1 MQRFT
6 LILGLLVLVT
16 MTNRASARVR
26 LENICTIYG
35 QKEVKLTGMGLVVG
49 LQGTGDGGSNLPA
62 MRALQAALQ
71 RMNAPTVVTELQN
84 AKNVAMVMVEATVP
98 ATGLRKGQRL
108 DAYVSSVMGAKSLRG
123 GRLLITPLTSTDPR
137 AQDVALALV
146 SGPLFIQEAGQET
159 TAKIPGGVVLEHNF
173 PSLFHDAANG
183 HRVTLLLDAAHSSF
197 HSSNEIA
204 RAINTEFG
212 FEVRYSRLAKASGP
226 GVVQVQIPE
235 QYHDDPVQ
243 FIALLLAISIENPH
257 TQARVVV
264 NAKTGVIIVTGEV
277 EISPVVISHK
287 NLTVQVGGANPLPV
301 GPIPG
306 RFVPLVDDTTE
317 AAPQRLD
324 DLIQALNQLRVPTE
338 DVIAIIREL
347 HRTGKLH
354 AVFQEHG

>member
-1 MQRFT
+1 MQRFLFLFT
-6 LILGLLVLVT
+6 LSIF
-16 MTNRASARVR
+16 ASIASPAYARVR

-49 LQGTGDGGSNLPA
+49 LQGTGDGGRNLPA

-71 RMNAPTVVTELQN
+71 RMNAPAAIEDLQN

-98 ATGLRKGQRL
+98 STGLRKGQRI

-123 GRLLITPLTSTDPR
+123 GRLLVTPLTSTDPR
-137 AQDVALALV
+137 MQELAMALV
-146 SGPLFIQEAGQET
+146 SGPLFIEEAGQET
-159 TAKIPGGVVLEHNF
+159 TAKIPSGVVLEHNF
-173 PSLFHDAANG
+173 PGLFDDTTNG

-197 HSSNEIA
+197 HSANEIA

-212 FEVRYSRLAKASGP
+212 FEVRYSQLAKASGP

-243 FIALLLAISIENPH
+243 FVALLLAISIENPH

-277 EISPVVISHK
+277 EISPVVIAHK

-301 GPIPG
+301 GPTSG
-306 RFVPLVDDTTE
+306 RFVPLVDDTTD
-317 AAPQRLD
+317 ASPQRLD

-354 AVFQEHG
+354 AVFQENG

>member
-1 MQRFT
+1 MKRLPFLLA
-6 LILGLLVLVT
+6 LIVLLANSDDVF
-16 MTNRASARVR
+16 ARVR

-49 LQGTGDGGSNLPA
+49 LQGTGDGGRNLPA

-71 RMNAPTVVTELQN
+71 RMNAPTAINELQN

-98 ATGLRKGQRL
+98 ATGLRKGQRI
-108 DAYVSSVMGAKSLRG
+108 DAHVSSVMGAKSLRG
-123 GRLLITPLTSTDPR
+123 GRLLVTPLTSTDP
-137 AQDVALALV
+137 QKKDIALALV

-159 TAKIPGGVVLEHNF
+159 TAKIPNGVVLEHNF
-173 PSLFHDAANG
+173 PGLFENTANG
-183 HRVTLLLDAAHSSF
+183 HLVTLLLDAAHSSF
-197 HSSNEIA
+197 HSANEIA

-301 GPIPG
+301 GPTAG
-306 RFVPLVDDTTE
+306 RFVPIVDNTNE
-317 AAPQRLD
+317 NSPQRLD
-324 DLIQALNQLRVPTE
+324 DLIQALNQLRVPTD

-354 AVFQEHG
+354 AVYQENG